1 MSVAL
6 VAMAAVGG
14 GYSIEAAG
22 ACTVSY
28 NGLPL
33 VLLIITLKLDL
44 VDIDDCLLEGR
55 AWCKR

>member
-28 NGLPL
+28 NGLAL
-33 VLLIITLKLDL
+33 VLPVATIILKLDL
-44 VDIDDCLLEGR
+44 VDDWIYR
-55 AWCKR
+55 